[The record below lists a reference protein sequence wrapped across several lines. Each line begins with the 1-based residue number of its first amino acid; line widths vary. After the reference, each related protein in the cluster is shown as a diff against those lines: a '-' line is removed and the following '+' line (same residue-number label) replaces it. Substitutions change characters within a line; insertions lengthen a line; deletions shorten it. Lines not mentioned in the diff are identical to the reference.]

1 VVSLTA
7 GLGEHERG
15 RASSGW
21 WLRSR
26 REKLTA
32 PHPTQLWLL
41 ARLAAALARSSCSCA
56 WSAFFK
62 GQPQLAQNQPHP
74 SHTQVHLLSLFQ
86 LRAQFLQ
93 CHMRLSRDLLSDPLL
108 HARRDPAHGSVPP
121 YWRIHLPG
129 ARPRAEIFFAQ
140 PISSSVPS
148 PSSQA
153 GKNFRHRPF
162 Q

>member
-15 RASSGW
+15 RASSEW

-140 PISSSVPS
+140 PKLTRNCSAISSSVPS
-148 PSSQA
+148 PSS
-153 GKNFRHRPF
+153 
-162 Q
+162 